1 METRSTENRSPD
13 RPGRRST
20 DADGGVKRSVSS
32 RQHILDVAAKLFR
45 ATGYTK
51 TSLRDIGER
60 AGMKA
65 GSLYYHFASKEEL
78 VAEVLRTGVKRVHRR
93 RLGDRRAGPGHDAPV
108 TSQLER
114 LGFDPAKQR
123 GDRSGGREFPP
134 PI

>member
-1 METRSTENRSPD
+1 LETRSTENRSPD

-65 GSLYYHFASKEEL
+65 GSLYYHFTSKEEL
-78 VAEVLRTGVKRVHRR
+78 VAEVLRTGVKRVHRAVVSAIDALDPDTTR
-93 RLGDRRAGPGHDAPV
+93 R
-108 TSQLER
+108 
-114 LGFDPAKQR
+114 
-123 GDRSGGREFPP
+123 
-134 PI
+134 